1 MPLSFRER
9 LLKQSSVL
17 GDILDNIKNRE
28 DEARGKEEKQR
39 HAKRNLST
47 KLSYQASAAQ
57 ISQHNKQKIALTEE
71 ESFQRKLNIAINKRK
86 RELKEEKK
94 KKKEAK
100 EKRKHHE
107 KMRNL
112 QAEHEKSKK
121 KEAAKK
127 SARRKSDSEDGRSP
141 KYSDGDISSDE
152 DERRLSEDQK
162 RKLARKFNKSPPGHL
177 DSDVDEDIM
186 GNRGRKR
193 SHSFSDDT
201 D

>member
-86 RELKEEKK
+86 RELKE
-94 KKKEAK
+94 
-100 EKRKHHE
+100 
-107 KMRNL
+107 
-112 QAEHEKSKK
+112 
-121 KEAAKK
+121 
-127 SARRKSDSEDGRSP
+127 
-141 KYSDGDISSDE
+141 
-152 DERRLSEDQK
+152 
-162 RKLARKFNKSPPGHL
+162 
-177 DSDVDEDIM
+177 
-186 GNRGRKR
+186 
-193 SHSFSDDT
+193 
-201 D
+201 